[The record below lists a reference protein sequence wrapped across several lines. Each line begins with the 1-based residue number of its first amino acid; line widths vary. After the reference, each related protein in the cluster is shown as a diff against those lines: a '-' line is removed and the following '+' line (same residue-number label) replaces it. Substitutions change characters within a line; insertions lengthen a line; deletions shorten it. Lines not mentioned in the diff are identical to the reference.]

1 MMYSNYVMTEG
12 FLLIDK
18 PAGLTSHDV
27 VDAIRKLTGVQRVG
41 HAGTLDPFATGLLI
55 VAVGRSATKQLGAI
69 TSNTLKTY
77 EATLRLGATSET
89 GDPEGPITEQED
101 VQPPTKSA
109 VQSVINSLK
118 GSLQQQPPDF
128 SAIKVQGVP
137 AYKLKRAGQSF
148 DLPRRTVQI
157 ESIHLRGYHWPEVQ
171 IEVTCS
177 AGTYI
182 RSLAQ
187 TIGDKLNC
195 GAYLTALRR
204 TAIGQWSVTEAVA
217 LDSLLK
223 SNPVSLLRPIEQ
235 MTQ

>member
-1 MMYSNYVMTEG
+1 MTEG

-18 PAGLTSHDV
+18 PAGITSHDV
-27 VDAIRKLTGVQRVG
+27 VDVIRKLTGVQRVG

-55 VAVGRSATKQLGAI
+55 IGVGRSATKQLGEI

-89 GDPEGPITEQED
+89 GDPEGPITEAED
-101 VQPPTKSA
+101 LTPATKSA

-118 GSLQQQPPDF
+118 DSLQQQPPDF

-137 AYKLKRAGQSF
+137 AYKLKRAGQPF
-148 DLPRRTVQI
+148 ELPLRTVQI
-157 ESIHLRGYHWPEVQ
+157 ESIHLRGYHWPDVQ

-182 RSLAQ
+182 RSLAEK
-187 TIGDKLNC
+187 IGYQLKC
-195 GAYLTALRR
+195 GAYLTELRR
-204 TAIGQWSVTEAVA
+204 TRIGQWSI
-217 LDSLLK
+217 LK
-223 SNPVSLLRPIEQ
+223 STPPQSLNEKNIESFIYSNLNID
-235 MTQ
+235 